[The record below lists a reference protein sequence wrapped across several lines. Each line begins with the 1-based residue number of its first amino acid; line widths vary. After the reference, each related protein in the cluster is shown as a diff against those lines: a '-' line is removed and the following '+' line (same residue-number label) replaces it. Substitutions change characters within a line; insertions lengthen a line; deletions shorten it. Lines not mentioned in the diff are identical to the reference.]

1 MNILHI
7 SCSPRGRASESH
19 RLSQEIIDY
28 LLRNTPDATVVERRL
43 GEDALMRIDEDYAL
57 SQQSSADASTA
68 GTAATSEV
76 LIKELEQS
84 DCLVI
89 ATPMHNYTV
98 PAALKLWIDHVARV
112 RRTFDVGPTG
122 KVGLLRDRPVFVAVS
137 SGGRFSGESP
147 RQPDFLTP
155 YLKAILGMIGLR
167 NVSIISV
174 EGVASG
180 SAAVARA
187 RAQARLKLQDHFAR
201 NGGARDEPSHS
212 TGQWPG

>member
-1 MNILHI
+1 MNILHV

-19 RLSQEIIDY
+19 RLSQEVIDH
-28 LLRNTPDATVVERRL
+28 LLKSMPAATVVERLL
-43 GEDALMRIDEDYAL
+43 GEDALLRIDEDYAL
-57 SQQSSADASTA
+57 SQQSSADASKA
-68 GTAATSEV
+68 GTAARSEV

-112 RRTFDVGPTG
+112 RRTFDVGPNG
-122 KVGLLRDRPVFVAVS
+122 KVGLLRDRPAFVAVS

-167 NVSIISV
+167 DVSFFCV

-180 SAAVARA
+180 PAAVAGA
-187 RAQARLKLQDHFAR
+187 RAQASLALQDHFA
-201 NGGARDEPSHS
+201 
-212 TGQWPG
+212 TGQWRSVR

>member
-1 MNILHI
+1 MNILHV

-19 RLSQEIIDY
+19 RLSQEIIDH
-28 LLRNTPDATVVERRL
+28 LLEKLPAATVVERLL
-43 GEDALMRIDEDYAL
+43 GEDALLRIDEDYAL
-57 SQQSSADASTA
+57 SQQSSADASEA
-68 GTAATSEV
+68 GTAARSEV
-76 LIKELEQS
+76 LIKELEEA
-84 DCLVI
+84 DFLVI

-98 PAALKLWIDHVARV
+98 PAALKFWIDHVARV
-112 RRTFDVGPTG
+112 RRTFDVGPNG

-167 NVSIISV
+167 DVSFTCI

-180 SAAVARA
+180 PAAVARA
-187 RAQARLKLQDHFAR
+187 RAQASLALQYHFA
-201 NGGARDEPSHS
+201 NGQFRSVR
-212 TGQWPG
+212 

>member
-1 MNILHI
+1 MMNILHV

-19 RLSQEIIDY
+19 RLSQEVIAH
-28 LLRNTPDATVVERRL
+28 LLKSRPAAKVVERLL
-43 GEDALMRIDEDYAL
+43 GEGALLRIDEDYAL
-57 SQQSSADASTA
+57 SQQSSADASKA
-68 GTAATSEV
+68 GTAATSEE

-112 RRTFDVGPTG
+112 RRTFDVGPNG
-122 KVGLLRDRPVFVAVS
+122 KVGLLCDRPVFVAVA
-137 SGGRFSGESP
+137 SGGRFSGEGS

-167 NVSIISV
+167 DVRFFSV

-180 SAAVARA
+180 PAAVAGA
-187 RAQARLKLQDHFAR
+187 RAQARLALQHHFAAGLR
-201 NGGARDEPSHS
+201 GSAPSR
-212 TGQWPG
+212 

>member
-1 MNILHI
+1 MMNILHV

-19 RLSQEIIDY
+19 RLSQEVIAH
-28 LLRNTPDATVVERRL
+28 LLKSRPAAKVVERLL
-43 GEDALMRIDEDYAL
+43 GEGALLRIDEDYAL
-57 SQQSSADASTA
+57 SQQSSADASKA
-68 GTAATSEV
+68 GTAATSEE

-112 RRTFDVGPTG
+112 RRTFDVGPNG
-122 KVGLLRDRPVFVAVS
+122 KVGLLCDRPVFVAVA
-137 SGGRFSGESP
+137 SGGRFSGEGS

-167 NVSIISV
+167 DVSFFCV

-180 SAAVARA
+180 PAAVAGA
-187 RAQARLKLQDHFAR
+187 RAQARLALQHHFAAGLR
-201 NGGARDEPSHS
+201 GSAPSR
-212 TGQWPG
+212 

>member
-1 MNILHI
+1 MMNILHV

-19 RLSQEIIDY
+19 RLSQEVIAH
-28 LLRNTPDATVVERRL
+28 LLKSRPAAKVVERLL
-43 GEDALMRIDEDYAL
+43 GEGALLRIDEDYAL
-57 SQQSSADASTA
+57 SQQSSADASKA
-68 GTAATSEV
+68 GTAATSEE

-112 RRTFDVGPTG
+112 RRTFDVGPNG
-122 KVGLLRDRPVFVAVS
+122 KVGLLCDRPVFVAVA
-137 SGGRFSGESP
+137 SGGRFSGEGS

-167 NVSIISV
+167 DVSFFCV

-180 SAAVARA
+180 PAAVAGA
-187 RAQARLKLQDHFAR
+187 RAQARLALQHHFADGLR
-201 NGGARDEPSHS
+201 GSAPSR
-212 TGQWPG
+212 